1 MINDVS
7 PPMFECLLS
16 VGGNRRDFPE
26 RNLGV
31 LRTTG
36 LATITSRHCSERVR
50 RGSLLSFLFV
60 AVLIYR
66 SSQLRAR
73 RNMAPAVNIG
83 TVHRHQ
89 SRRAATSPD
98 SDTRSPTSMDTQVAT
113 EITCQPVR
121 ATKTVPSLTDDVLAG
136 LFAAHKQLPAK
147 YFYDDRGSALFDQ
160 ICDEPEYYPTRTEDA
175 LLERS
180 ARDIITRVSPTQI
193 IEFGSG
199 MSRKIRHLFDACSVL
214 ECYPTYIPF
223 DVCDDVMIKSGH
235 QLAEQYRWLDV
246 APLSGDY
253 TAGLGNVPLADGQNL
268 LMFLGGTIGNFAPEQ
283 AVAFLREMRELMGA
297 RDQLLIGADRVK
309 QPDVLHAAYN
319 DVAGVTA
326 EFNLNLLEV
335 LNRELGADFQRPHF
349 EHYACYDPDAAQIE
363 MYLVCMRDQAVR
375 FEKLNRT
382 LELKEGDAIRTE
394 ISRKFT
400 RETLETL
407 LIEAGFGVK
416 THYEAAAHPFSLV
429 LAAPA

>member
-1 MINDVS
+1 
-7 PPMFECLLS
+7 
-16 VGGNRRDFPE
+16 
-26 RNLGV
+26 
-31 LRTTG
+31 
-36 LATITSRHCSERVR
+36 
-50 RGSLLSFLFV
+50 
-60 AVLIYR
+60 
-66 SSQLRAR
+66 
-73 RNMAPAVNIG
+73 
-83 TVHRHQ
+83 
-89 SRRAATSPD
+89 
-98 SDTRSPTSMDTQVAT
+98 MDTQVAT

-121 ATKTVPSLTDDVLAG
+121 ATKSVPSLIDDVLAG
-136 LFAAHKQLPAK
+136 LFTAHKQLPAK

-180 ARDIITRVSPTQI
+180 ARDIIARVSPTQI

-199 MSRKIRHLFDACSVL
+199 MSRKIRHLFDACSAL

-235 QLAEQYRWLDV
+235 QLAQQYDWLDV

-253 TAGLGNVPLADGQNL
+253 TAGLGNVPLAEGQNL

-297 RDQLLIGADRVK
+297 HDHLLIGADRVK
-309 QPDVLHAAYN
+309 QPEVLHAAYN

-326 EFNLNLLEV
+326 EFNLNLLDV

-349 EHYACYDPDAAQIE
+349 EHYACYNPDAAQIE
-363 MYLVCMRDQAVR
+363 MYLVCMRDQSVR
-375 FEKLNRT
+375 FEKLERT

-407 LIEAGFGVK
+407 LVGAGFEVT